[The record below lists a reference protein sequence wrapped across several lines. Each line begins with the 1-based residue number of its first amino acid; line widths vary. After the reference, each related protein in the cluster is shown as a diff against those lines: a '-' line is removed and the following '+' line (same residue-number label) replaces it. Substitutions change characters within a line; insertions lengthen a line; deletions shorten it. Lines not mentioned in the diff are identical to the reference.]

1 MIFSLVFTSS
11 GLGSF
16 LLTCYTISY
25 YLTHASFLFNLDVLF
40 RCLPA
45 TKART
50 LTLLSLEFLVVTRKS
65 GKIGSSSIVLDSIL
79 CGAHMGFDEGGDEYR
94 EMAESETNGQSIRR
108 EEQSGGARNVAV
120 GAG

>member
-1 MIFSLVFTSS
+1 MIFSLAFISC

-16 LLTCYTISY
+16 LLSCYTISY
-25 YLTHASFLFNLDVLF
+25 YLTHTPFLFNLDVLF
-40 RCLPA
+40 RCLLA

-65 GKIGSSSIVLDSIL
+65 GKTGSSSIVLDSIL
-79 CGAHMGFDEGGDEYR
+79 CGAHMGFDEGGDKYR

-108 EEQSGGARNVAV
+108 EEQSGGAKNVAV